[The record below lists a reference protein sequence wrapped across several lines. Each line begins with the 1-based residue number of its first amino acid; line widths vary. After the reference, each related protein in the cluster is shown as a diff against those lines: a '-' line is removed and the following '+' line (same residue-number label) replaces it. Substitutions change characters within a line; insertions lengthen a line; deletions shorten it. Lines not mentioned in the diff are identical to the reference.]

1 MSRDFKMA
9 CEKELQ
15 CHVHDKECMPLLCHD
30 CYSMVCVD
38 CLVTTHVGHKMCK
51 ISDSIEEKVVQL
63 KDVVQKKESACFD
76 LNSIQL
82 NLQQRRCDIRKQKD
96 QIIQLVTDRENEI
109 SRHMKKICHQTI
121 EQISNLTSEIESP
134 IMEDEE
140 TIELLRNCD
149 FDMDT
154 DQDCIKSFYFYKRL
168 QLLGS
173 RYKHQNTRDLSL
185 TFVTPEDPLEKLTEI
200 FGSVT
205 ADEMLSS
212 DETKEL
218 QTDNNGT
225 NFTAEAVHH
234 HKKVI
239 DDQIDSII
247 SITPERSLLCSKGS
261 LYHQSKD
268 NVHKL
273 LEKIEHFTY
282 VPKLEEIIFTLN
294 GSSKKICIWRQSV
307 LKLDQKM
314 SFMTLHC
321 EEIVDINHEDT
332 HYLTVLYSTFNR
344 TVDNFLYKTCAVDL
358 IDDTGC
364 LRGPTHDLGEMN
376 YNVIKHIKIFK
387 SSLVTFKK
395 GCVIMGKGLTFTA
408 LFRYSGSVGN
418 KPNQTFSP
426 IDLCADN
433 IGNILIIDAYDS
445 TVHLLDPKG
454 KFQRVIMSREDGL
467 CKITC
472 IAIDTAE
479 RLWLGQQNGVMHFVK
494 YDYVKTT
501 TREKRRL
508 EQIESSKKN

>member
-15 CHVHDKECMPLLCHD
+15 CHVHDKEFMPLLCHECD
-30 CYSMVCVD
+30 SMVCVD

-51 ISDSIEEKVVQL
+51 ISDGIEEKVVQL
-63 KDVVQKKESACFD
+63 KDAVQKKESACFD
-76 LNSIQL
+76 LNSIQV
-82 NLQQRRCDIRKQKD
+82 NLQQKQCDIRKQKD
-96 QIIQLVTDRENEI
+96 QIIQRVTDRENEI
-109 SRHMKKICHQTI
+109 SRQIKNISHQTI
-121 EQISNLTSEIESP
+121 ERITNLTSEIERP

-140 TIELLRNCD
+140 TLQLLRNCD
-149 FDMDT
+149 FDLET
-154 DQDCIKSFYFYKRL
+154 EQDCIKSFYFYKRL

-173 RYKHQNTRDLSL
+173 RYKHQNQIDLSL
-185 TFVTPEDPLEKLTEI
+185 TFVIPEVPLEKLTEI

-218 QTDNNGT
+218 QADNNGT

-239 DDQIDSII
+239 DDQIDFIL

-261 LYHQSKD
+261 LYHQTKD
-268 NVHKL
+268 NAHKI

-282 VPKLEEIIFTLN
+282 VPKLKEIIFTLK
-294 GSSKKICIWRQSV
+294 GSTKMIPLWRQSILN
-307 LKLDQKM
+307 LKQSLC
-314 SFMTLHC
+314 FLTLHC
-321 EEIVDINHEDT
+321 EEVIAINHDDI
-332 HYLTVLYSTFNR
+332 HYLTVLYAMYQK
-344 TVDNFLYKTCAVDL
+344 TVNGYLFKSLAVDL

-364 LRGPTHDLGEMN
+364 LRVPTHNLGETN
-376 YNVIKHIKIFK
+376 YSGIKRIKIFK
-387 SSLVTFKK
+387 SSIVRFWK
-395 GCVIMGKGLTFTA
+395 GCVIMGKGLTFTE

-433 IGNILIIDAYDS
+433 IGNILIVDAYDS

-479 RLWLGQQNGVMHFVK
+479 RLWLGQQNGVVHFVK